1 MTRNDMELLAK
12 ALKKSRVEGH
22 GLNTAS
28 TRYINEQWELSVEC
42 IAQMLSVTHSRFNH
56 DRFIKA
62 CHGG

>member
-1 MTRNDMELLAK
+1 MTRKDFDLIAG

-28 TRYINEQWELSVEC
+28 TRYINEQWELTVEC
-42 IAQMLSVTHSRFNH
+42 ISHALSTTNDRFDHSRFV
-56 DRFIKA
+56 KA